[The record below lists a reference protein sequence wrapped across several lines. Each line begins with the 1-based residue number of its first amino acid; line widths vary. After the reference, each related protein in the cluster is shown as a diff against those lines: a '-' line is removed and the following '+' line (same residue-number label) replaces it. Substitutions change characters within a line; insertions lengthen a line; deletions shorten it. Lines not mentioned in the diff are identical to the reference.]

1 MIPFIT
7 KKNKSPV
14 SVPPQI
20 LHILKTLQ
28 EAGFDSYLVGGCVR
42 DMLSHKTPK
51 DWDITTQATP
61 EAIQQLFPDSF
72 YTNTFGTVGVKTS
85 TESIGVVEITP
96 FRTEGIYSDGR
107 RPDHVSFTQ
116 DIQEDLKRRD
126 FTVNAI
132 AYNPIDD
139 VLIDPFL
146 GQKDIENC
154 LIRAVGSGEDRFKED
169 GLRIL
174 RMVRFSAQLGY
185 SLDTDT
191 LAAAITTKETLSL
204 ISKERVRDELI
215 KILLS
220 ANASTAFM
228 YMRTMGILKYIS
240 QYLEDSVNVTQNGC
254 HAYDVFEHLI
264 RSMQCAVDKG
274 YSLELRIAAL
284 FHDIGKPPTRQWSSE
299 KKDYTFYGHEVVGA
313 KLTKEI
319 LKELNF
325 SRETIEKVTKLVR
338 WHMFFSDTEQITAS
352 AVRRMIVN
360 VGRENIWDLMNLRI
374 CDRVGTG
381 RPKED
386 PYRLR
391 KYMSLIE
398 EVMSD
403 ATDVSMLKIS
413 GQDLMDTL
421 HMKPGPIIGK
431 ILNIL
436 LEKALIEPTVN
447 TEDKLIEEARGLLL
461 LSEDELNQL
470 FLEAIKTKKDTEKE
484 RTRTIRKKYKVS

>member
-7 KKNKSPV
+7 KKNKSPIEIPEDV
-14 SVPPQI
+14 LRV
-20 LHILKTLQ
+20 LKTLQ
-28 EAGFDSYLVGGCVR
+28 SAGFDAYLVGGCVR
-42 DMLSHKTPK
+42 DMLSDKSPK

-61 EAIQQLFPDSF
+61 LKIQELFPDSF
-72 YTNTFGTVGVKTS
+72 YTNTFGTVGVKT
-85 TESIGVVEITP
+85 TDPDVGVIEVTP
-96 FRTEGIYSDGR
+96 YRTEGAYSDGR
-107 RPDHVSFTQ
+107 RPDEVSFTQ
-116 DIQEDLKRRD
+116 DIEEDLKRRD

-132 AYNPIDD
+132 AYNPIND
-139 VLIDPFL
+139 VFIDPFC
-146 GQKDIENC
+146 GKKDIEQC
-154 LIRAVGSGEDRFKED
+154 LIKAVGSGEDRFKED

-191 LAAAITTKETLSL
+191 LMAAIATKDMLSF

-215 KILLS
+215 KILMS
-220 ANASTAFM
+220 KNASVAFM
-228 YMRTMGILKYIS
+228 YMRTIGILKYIS

-284 FHDIGKPPTRQWSSE
+284 FHDIGKPPTRQWSTD
-299 KKDYTFYGHEVVGA
+299 KKDYTFYNHEVVGT

-319 LKELNF
+319 LRELNF

-360 VGRENIWDLMNLRI
+360 VGRDNIWDLMNLRI

-413 GQDLMDTL
+413 GKDLIDTL

-436 LEKALIEPTVN
+436 LEKALSDPTIN
-447 TEDKLIEEARGLLL
+447 TSEQL
-461 LSEDELNQL
+461 LSESRILLELPEKQL
-470 FLEAIKTKKDTEKE
+470 EELFANALKMKKEVTEEKTKI
-484 RTRTIRKKYKVS
+484 IRKKYKVS